1 MTASQRSVGR
11 WFVSSR
17 GACWAIVVSS
27 MACGGAGERPRTSD
41 SVGATSAAAPA
52 SVTTAA
58 DSSKAAAN
66 PSLANTTPATTG
78 CVSEGDWRSC
88 SIEKRLTDAGF
99 VPIKKGPA
107 PTGIFPVEGTSYA
120 LGNAELHVYVFSSAK
135 AREQAI
141 AAIDTATVSR
151 RGATPQPWPMPPTL
165 IVSNN
170 LAAVLISDNARQVER
185 VQNAIRAGLPATH

>member
-1 MTASQRSVGR
+1 
-11 WFVSSR
+11 
-17 GACWAIVVSS
+17 

-41 SVGATSAAAPA
+41 SVTTTSAAAPA

-66 PSLANTTPATTG
+66 PSSATSTPATTG
-78 CVSEGDWRSC
+78 CVSEGDWQSC

-107 PTGIFPVEGTSYA
+107 PTGIFPVEGTSYT

-151 RGATPQPWPMPPTL
+151 RGATPQTWPIPPTL

-185 VQNAIRAGLPATH
+185 VQNAIRAGLPAATH